1 MMNFCGTTVIIVQ
14 KKDVT
19 LNKTHTFFEFLN
31 SISGVDIKICK
42 MYIQVKKNWVQ
53 GNSQGPRNRESFN

>member
-1 MMNFCGTTVIIVQ
+1 MTNDEFLWYNRYHCTK

-31 SISGVDIKICK
+31 SISGVDIKIWK

-53 GNSQGPRNRESFN
+53 GNSQGPRTF